1 MQNYFMHDH
10 DHHHAHTHHDT
21 SLKILFFSI
30 AIIVIYAVVEMMGG
44 LYAHSL
50 ALLSD
55 AGHMVSDACALGIAA
70 FAAWIAKKLPS
81 PTHSYGMGRAEILAA
96 WLSSVMMLL
105 IAIFIVI
112 EAIERIHAPVHVAA
126 TPLMIIA
133 FLGMLVN
140 ILVARILMQTKR
152 TLNIR
157 AALLHVFSDLLGS
170 LAAFIAGVVIYFTHW
185 FPIDPILS
193 ILIGILIAIG
203 SIRLLRE
210 SIRIL
215 MEGVPL
221 HIDLQAVTDELKK
234 ISGVLQIHDL
244 HIWTLSSGNVALSAH
259 VNIHEISSWE
269 TILKNLSHTLEEQ
282 FDIHHVTLQPE
293 PDIFDCKP
301 CRTNAV

>member
-1 MQNYFMHDH
+1 MH
-10 DHHHAHTHHDT
+10 DHHHTHTHHDT

-55 AGHMVSDACALGIAA
+55 AGHMISDACALGIAA
-70 FAAWIAKKLPS
+70 FAAWIAKKPPS

-96 WLSSVMMLL
+96 WLSSVIMLL

-112 EAIERIHAPVHVAA
+112 EAIERIHAPVNVAA

-140 ILVARILMQTKR
+140 VLIARILMKTKR

-193 ILIGILIAIG
+193 MVIGLLIAIG

-221 HIDLQAVTDELKK
+221 HIDLQTVTNELKK

-269 TILKNLSHTLEEQ
+269 TILKNLSGTLAEQ

>member
-1 MQNYFMHDH
+1 MH

-30 AIIVIYAVVEMMGG
+30 AMIVIYAVVEMMGG

-55 AGHMVSDACALGIAA
+55 AGHMISDACALGITAL
-70 FAAWIAKKLPS
+70 AAWIAKKPPS

-96 WLSSVMMLL
+96 WLSSVIMLL

-112 EAIERIHAPVHVAA
+112 EAIERIHAPVNVAA

-140 ILVARILMQTKR
+140 VLIARILMKTKR

-193 ILIGILIAIG
+193 MVIGLLIAIG

-221 HIDLQAVTDELKK
+221 HIDLQTVTNELKK

-244 HIWTLSSGNVALSAH
+244 HIWTLSSGHVALSAH

-269 TILKNLSHTLEEQ
+269 TILKNLSRTLAKQ

-293 PDIFDCKP
+293 ADVFDCKP
-301 CRTNAV
+301 CRTNTA

>member
-1 MQNYFMHDH
+1 MH

-21 SLKILFFSI
+21 SLKILFLSI
-30 AIIVIYAVVEMMGG
+30 AIIVIYAIVEMMGG

-55 AGHMVSDACALGIAA
+55 AGHMISDACALGIAA
-70 FAAWIAKKLPS
+70 FAAWIVKKPPS
-81 PTHSYGMGRAEILAA
+81 PTHSYGMGRAEILTA

-112 EAIERIHAPVHVAA
+112 EAIERIHAPVNVAA

-140 ILVARILMQTKR
+140 VLIARILMKTKR

-193 ILIGILIAIG
+193 MVIGLLIAIG

-221 HIDLQAVTDELKK
+221 HIDLQTVTNELKK

-282 FDIHHVTLQPE
+282 FGIHHVTLQPE